1 MAAIRMDARS
11 WTLLVSLAGIWSASF
26 LFAEVA
32 LESFGFFTVVLG
44 RVSIGA
50 LGLWAFVL
58 ARGISVSCSPR
69 LLLGFLFLGLINNAV
84 PFTLITWG
92 QTEILAGEAALLN
105 ATTPIFTALV
115 GHFVSTD
122 DRLTVNRII
131 GVALGIVGVGI
142 MVGVE
147 LTALQE
153 KAGFGFFAVLGSS
166 ISYGFASHLA
176 RRLSSGLSGPAAAT
190 LMLTASTLWM
200 LPLPFIAG
208 ETLLPETV
216 KAGSV
221 YSVVG
226 LGLLCSSI
234 AYLCYF
240 VLVQR
245 AGATNTM
252 LVTLLIPCGTMLFGA
267 LLLGERFG
275 FNDFAGLVLIIAALA
290 VTDGRWTPRL
300 SR

>member
-1 MAAIRMDARS
+1 MDSIRMDARS
-11 WTLLVSLAGIWSASF
+11 WTLLVCLAGIWSASF

-58 ARGISVSCSPR
+58 ARGISLSCSPR
-69 LLLGFLFLGLINNAV
+69 LLLGFLLLGLINNAI

-105 ATTPIFTALV
+105 ATTPIFTAIV

-122 DRLTVNRII
+122 DRITINRIM
-131 GVALGIVGVGI
+131 GVALGVIGVGI

-147 LTALQE
+147 LTALRE
-153 KAGFGFFAVLGSS
+153 KAGFGFFAVLLSGV
-166 ISYGFASHLA
+166 SYGFASHMA
-176 RRLSSGLSGPAAAT
+176 RRISSGLSGPASAT

-208 ETLLPETV
+208 ETLLPETI
-216 KAGSV
+216 KTGSV
-221 YSVVG
+221 VSIIG
-226 LGLLCSSI
+226 LGLLCSSV

-240 VLVQR
+240 VLVRR

-252 LVTLLIPCGTMLFGA
+252 LVTLLIPCGTMFFGA

-275 FNDFAGLVLIIAALA
+275 LNDFAGLVLIISAL
-290 VTDGRWTPRL
+290 VVIDGRWVPWRG
-300 SR
+300 R